1 MPSFN
6 FEAID
11 ETGRTVSG
19 QINSDTDKSALRTLI
34 SRGLSPLNIQ
44 LNDEKKK
51 IASDSVNQTRPL
63 FANHQRSLVANVR
76 HTAVAREL
84 I

>member
-1 MPSFN
+1 MPSFK

-44 LNDEKKK
+44 LNDHK
-51 IASDSVNQTRPL
+51 
-63 FANHQRSLVANVR
+63 SL
-76 HTAVAREL
+76 
-84 I
+84 